1 VRTDH
6 DPDLVKRRL
15 LREVGSYVAHGLLY
29 GFGYLPS
36 RHRPLRARDI
46 RTVVFVHGLGGNR
59 ASFFPLQTYL
69 SWKGYR
75 RQYAFNYRSR
85 GSIERIAVELKKRL
99 DRDIKGGRIDLVC
112 HSMGGLVGR
121 TYLQQLDG
129 HRRVDHFITLATP
142 HHGSHSSAYT
152 PTQLGSQLKPG
163 GPFLEHLNG
172 LEPPPGVRCTSF
184 ASGRDLMVLPPES
197 ALAPFGDTEM
207 LPEFGHL
214 DVLLSAKVFR
224 AVLAALEAPIR

>member
-15 LREVGSYVAHGLLY
+15 LREAGSYLAHGLLF

-59 ASFFPLQTYL
+59 SSFFPLQAYL
-69 SWKGYR
+69 SWMGYR

-85 GSIERIAVELKKRL
+85 GSIERIAIDLKNRL

-121 TYLQQLDG
+121 VYLQMLGG
-129 HRRVDHFITLATP
+129 HRRVDHFVTLATP
-142 HHGSHSSAYT
+142 HHGSHSSAYA
-152 PTQLGSQLKPG
+152 PTALVSQLKPG

-172 LEPPPGVRCTSF
+172 LEPPPKVRCTSF
-184 ASGRDLMVLPPES
+184 ACARDLMVLPPES
-197 ALAPFGDTEM
+197 ALAPFGETQM
-207 LPEFGHL
+207 LEELGHL
-214 DVLLSAKVFR
+214 DVLLSPKVFR
-224 AVLAALEAPIR
+224 AVRTALEIPVD